1 MEFLKKN
8 YEKILLGFVL
18 AGLIAVLALMLFYI
32 SWDKDEMDQ
41 TRKDLIN
48 PQVKALPALDLSMQS
63 NVVAQ
68 LQNFVNLD
76 LENDHKLF
84 NPLEWQRGLDG
95 VPIKAVTATG
105 LKVVVVTGITPLYLN
120 ITFDSVFTNSSGA
133 TYAVGV
139 EKQADPIPLKRRKQ
153 MYYVSAAEKPKDS
166 FVLAEVKGAPENPDS
181 LSLKLLDTGEV
192 ISISRSKPY
201 HRVDGYLADFRYDPE
216 KRVFTARRV
225 GDKVSFG
232 GGDYVVF
239 EIKQNELILSDQSN
253 QKKTPLPYKP

>member
-18 AGLIAVLALMLFYI
+18 TGLIAVLAVMLFYI
-32 SWDKDEMDQ
+32 SWDKAEMDQ
-41 TRKDLIN
+41 TREGLVH
-48 PQVKALPALDLSMQS
+48 PSVKALPVLDMTTQS

-95 VPIKAVTATG
+95 MPIKAVTSIG
-105 LKVVVVTGITPLYLN
+105 LKVVVVTGITPLYMN
-120 ITFDSVFTNSSGA
+120 ITFDSVITNSSGA
-133 TYAVGV
+133 LYVVGV
-139 EKQADPIPLKRRKQ
+139 EKQADPVLVKRRKQ
-153 MYYVSAAEKPKDS
+153 MYYVSVTEKPRDT

-192 ISISRSKPY
+192 ISISRNKPY

-232 GGDYVVF
+232 GGDYIVF
-239 EIKQNELILSDQSN
+239 EINQNGLILSDQSN
-253 QKKTPLPYKP
+253 QKKTSLPYKP

>member
-84 NPLEWQRGLDG
+84 NPLEWQRAMDG
-95 VPIKAVTATG
+95 SLIKAATATG
-105 LKVVVVTGITPLYLN
+105 LKVVVVTGITPLYMN
-120 ITFDSVFTNSSGA
+120 ITFDQVMPNSSGA
-133 TYAVGV
+133 LYVVGV
-139 EKQADPIPLKRRKQ
+139 EKQADPIPAKRRKQ
-153 MYYVSAAEKPKDS
+153 QYYISAVEKPKDT

-192 ISISRSKPY
+192 ITVSRDKPY

-225 GDKVSFG
+225 GDKASFG

-239 EIKQNELILSDQSN
+239 EIKQNELVLSDQSN

>member
-18 AGLIAVLALMLFYI
+18 AGLIAVLAVMLFYI
-32 SWDKDEMDQ
+32 SWDKDEMDK
-41 TRKDLIN
+41 TREGLVH
-48 PQVKALPALDLSMQS
+48 PSVKALPPLDLTLQS

-68 LQNFVNLD
+68 LQNFSNLD

-84 NPLEWQRGLDG
+84 NPLEWQRALDG
-95 VPIKAVTATG
+95 SLIKAATATG
-105 LKVVVVTGITPLYLN
+105 LKVVAVTGITPLYMN
-120 ITFDSVFTNSSGA
+120 ITFESVITNTSGA
-133 TYAVGV
+133 LYVVGV
-139 EKQADPIPLKRRKQ
+139 EKQADPVPMKRRKQ
-153 MYYVSAAEKPKDS
+153 MYYVSVTEKPRDT

-192 ISISRSKPY
+192 ISIARNKPY

-239 EIKQNELILSDQSN
+239 EINPNGLILSDQSN
-253 QKKTPLPYKP
+253 QKKTSLPYKP